1 MTTRR
6 RTRTTLATLL
16 GAAAVT
22 AGCAASSAA
31 PPPADAEQRNTHLVR
46 EAFTRG
52 VGNAETFYAI
62 LADDVTWTVARA
74 TAPTTYTSRQQFLD
88 DGAAPIVDRL
98 TGQINAEVH
107 ELVADDD
114 QVVARWRGTAT
125 ARDGVPYVNEYAWVM
140 TMADERVTRVVAYLD
155 LVALDDL
162 ITRVPLPR

>member
-1 MTTRR
+1 MTDRR
-6 RTRTTLATLL
+6 RTRTTLAVLV

-22 AGCAASSAA
+22 AGCATTYAE

-46 EAFTRG
+46 EAFARG
-52 VGNAETFYAI
+52 VGDAETFYAI

-88 DGAAPIVDRL
+88 DGVAPIVNRL
-98 TGQINAEVH
+98 TGQIQADVH
-107 ELVADDD
+107 EVIADDD

-140 TMADERVTRVVAYLD
+140 TMANERVTRVVAYLD

-162 ITRVPLPR
+162 ITRVPRSS

>member
-1 MTTRR
+1 MTDRRTTR
-6 RTRTTLATLL
+6 TILAAL

-22 AGCAASSAA
+22 AGCATSYAA
-31 PPPADAEQRNTHLVR
+31 PPAADAEQRNTHVVR

-52 VGNAETFYAI
+52 VGGAETFYAI

-88 DGAAPIVDRL
+88 NGAAPIVDRL
-98 TGQINAEVH
+98 TGQIQAEVH
-107 ELVADDD
+107 ELIADDD

-140 TMADERVTRVVAYLD
+140 TMAKERVTRVVAYLD

-162 ITRVPLPR
+162 ITRVPLPS